1 MYRSSLLSM
10 LFVLVIAFTV
20 QAQDNQFL
28 TRADSDP
35 QALSLLEK
43 LRQQLN
49 QERLAVEF
57 EMTISYPAEKPV
69 VQRGKLIQQKEQF
82 RVTSTDF
89 EIWSNGET
97 RWIYERKENEVN
109 LYSAGDGDEMS
120 PLNLIEEYT
129 GDQYIAVINAT
140 DQIRGLAVQVIELKP
155 IDRTSEVA
163 KIRLSLQ
170 ENGKPVRFEIFEKN
184 SARTV
189 TDILKISVPDNQTSA
204 YFTFNKAEY
213 PGVHV
218 EDLRID

>member
-1 MYRSSLLSM
+1 MYRYALLS
-10 LFVLVIAFTV
+10 VLVVLVFALNV
-20 QAQDNQFL
+20 HAQDNQFL

-43 LRQQLN
+43 LKQQLN

-57 EMTISYPAEKPV
+57 EMTISYPAEKPI
-69 VQRGKLIQQKEQF
+69 VQKGKLIQQKEQF
-82 RVTSTDF
+82 RITSTDY
-89 EIWSNGET
+89 EIWSNGES
-97 RWIYERKENEVN
+97 RWIYQRKENEVN

-129 GDQYIAVINAT
+129 GDQYVAVINAT
-140 DQIRGLAVQVIELKP
+140 DQIRGFAVQVIELKP
-155 IDRTSEVA
+155 IDRASEVA

-170 ENGKPVRFEIFEKN
+170 ENGKPVRFEIFEK
-184 SARTV
+184 SAARTV
-189 TDILKISVPDNQTSA
+189 TDIMKISVPENQTAA